1 MADEATPENSGTT
14 GEQDDHRLDGAEP
27 SEQQGPTDEQGDG
40 LAVQAV
46 DEADHE
52 QEQEDGGEM
61 DMAEELDEAIE
72 MLEALRDDDPENV
85 GTIAV
90 VVNTKNGMPQAAV
103 DAKGED
109 APEGEDLP
117 DGTTWR
123 VVNSSLEG
131 YDDVD
136 DVVATLAAFNSGL
149 GNAEVQ
155 MERPSGPAGLGA
167 MLGLE

>member
-1 MADEATPENSGTT
+1 MADETTPENSGTT
-14 GEQDDHRLDGAEP
+14 EEQDDHRLAGAEP

-52 QEQEDGGEM
+52 QAQEGDEQ
-61 DMAEELDEAIE
+61 DMAVELDEAIE
-72 MLEALRDDDPENV
+72 MLEALRDDDPQNV
-85 GTIAV
+85 GVVSV

-149 GNAEVQ
+149 EDAEVA

>member
-1 MADEATPENSGTT
+1 MADETTPENSGTT
-14 GEQDDHRLDGAEP
+14 EEQDDHRLGGAEP

-52 QEQEDGGEM
+52 QEQAGGEQ
-61 DMAEELDEAIE
+61 DMAQELDEAIE
-72 MLEALRDDDPENV
+72 MLEALRDNDPENV
-85 GTIAV
+85 GVVSV

-103 DAKGED
+103 DAKGAD

-149 GNAEVQ
+149 TDAEVA